1 MAMSKVFSTGFEAY
15 KLTEV
20 KVTDRELGYG
30 SHATVLELEYM
41 GQKCAGKK
49 IHNELLRYKRTSH
62 IIRQFEEECR
72 LLSQLHHPN
81 IIKFLGVYFQQGEKV
96 PIMVMEFLP
105 TNLTTYIEQN
115 YSTTQDKICYSILY
129 DVAKG
134 LSYLHSQAPP
144 IIHGDLSSNN
154 ILLTHNKTA
163 KISDM
168 GKATFLNMTP
178 LQISRLMQTTGTP
191 AYMPPEVMTANYK
204 YDTSVDEFSYG
215 ILMIHIF
222 SGRLPRPQTGPQR
235 MEKDKLIPVTEAE
248 RREVFLQALG
258 NSHPLIGLIQKCI
271 CNNPKRRAHVTEI
284 EKKLAE
290 MVCISTDIVNAWFLF
305 TLGKLNCYPMT
316 SPSRP

>member
-1 MAMSKVFSTGFEAY
+1 MC
-15 KLTEV
+15 
-20 KVTDRELGYG
+20 REKKFTMNFYDTNVP
-30 SHATVLELEYM
+30 ATSFVNI
-41 GQKCAGKK
+41 K
-49 IHNELLRYKRTSH
+49 
-62 IIRQFEEECR
+62 EECR

-81 IIKFLGVYFQQGEKV
+81 IIKLLGIYFQQGEKV

-129 DVAKG
+129 KVVKG
-134 LSYLHSQAPP
+134 LDYLHSQAPP

-154 ILLTHNKTA
+154 ILLTHSTLTA

-168 GKATFLNMTP
+168 GKATFLNMIP

-191 AYMPPEVMTANYK
+191 AYMPPEVMIANYK
-204 YDTSVDEFSYG
+204 YDTSIDEFSYS

-222 SGRLPRPQTGPQR
+222 SGRLPTPQTGPQR

-258 NSHPLIGLIQKCI
+258 KNHPLMGLIQKYI
-271 CNNPKRRAHVTEI
+271 RNNPKRRAHVIEI

-305 TLGKLNCYPMT
+305 TLCKLNYCYPMT
-316 SPSRP
+316 SPSCP

>member
-1 MAMSKVFSTGFEAY
+1 MAMLRVFSTGFDPY

-30 SHATVLELEYM
+30 SYATVLEVEYM
-41 GQKCAGKK
+41 GKKCAGKK
-49 IHNELLRYKRTSH
+49 IHNDLLRYKRTRH
-62 IIRQFEEECR
+62 IVHQFEEECR

-96 PIMVMEFLP
+96 PILIMEFLP
-105 TNLTTYIEQN
+105 INLTTYIDQN
-115 YSTTQDKICYSILY
+115 RSISQDNSYYSILY

-134 LSYLHSQAPP
+134 LRYLHSQSPP

-168 GKATFLNMTP
+168 GKAIFLNMTP

-191 AYMPPEVMTANYK
+191 AYMPPEVMITNYK
-204 YDTSVDEFSYG
+204 YNTSVDGFSYG
-215 ILMIHIF
+215 ILMIHVF
-222 SGRLPRPQTGPQR
+222 SGKLPRPQTGPQR
-235 MEKDKLIPVTEAE
+235 MEKDKLVPVTEAE
-248 RREVFLQALG
+248 RREVFIQDIG
-258 NSHPLIGLIQKCI
+258 SNHPLMDLILKCI
-271 CNNPKRRAHVTEI
+271 HNDPKRRAHAIEI

-290 MVCISTDIVNAWFLF
+290 MVCMHETGIVL
-305 TLGKLNCYPMT
+305 
-316 SPSRP
+316 